1 MKRILIFILFVTAV
15 FSSCNYVD
23 YDRNLPVQE
32 TKAAEG
38 EFILKA
44 GVVSGSW
51 QYVQKDVATIITL
64 VARDGYTIS
73 DVHWVIEDSVY
84 DGLTITHLF
93 KTIRDVTIQ
102 ATATL
107 GDGSKLTADF
117 TVSVVRD
124 MSPYDPINIFVVGGD
139 YLPFDEGFHFEGQ
152 TRWKVIVLF
161 SKERLKNTAF
171 GYGYWGSFD
180 DYNPSFDITTWGAV
194 KQVIGSA
201 NDFIIKDGLPT
212 PATDGVGKYVA
223 AHMQLLPREYQ
234 IYAGDFLDTD
244 KMLFAYGDFTGSRYI
259 KTSSANFW
267 MIRFRLNIDGTITPL
282 GD

>member
-1 MKRILIFILFVTAV
+1 MKKILIFIMFVMTAL
-15 FSSCNYVD
+15 SGCNYVD
-23 YDRNLPVQE
+23 YDSDLPLTRQAE
-32 TKAAEG
+32 EG
-38 EFILKA
+38 ELMLKA
-44 GVVSGSW
+44 GIITRNW
-51 QYVQKDVATIITL
+51 QYVQKDVTTIITL
-64 VARDGYTIS
+64 VARDGYAITDI
-73 DVHWVIEDSVY
+73 HWAIEDSIY
-84 DGLTITHLF
+84 NGLTITHVF
-93 KTIRDVTIQ
+93 KTIRDVTVH

-117 TVSVVRD
+117 TVSVVKD
-124 MSPYDPINIFVVGGD
+124 MTPYDPIKVFVVGGD
-139 YLPFDEGFHFEGQ
+139 YLPYDEGFHFEGQ
-152 TRWKVIVLF
+152 TRWKVIILF

-194 KQVIGSA
+194 KEVSGSA
-201 NDFIIKDGLPT
+201 NNFIIKDGLPT

-234 IYAGDFLDTD
+234 VYAGDFLDSG
-244 KMLFAYGDFTGSRYI
+244 KALFAYGDFTGSQFI

-267 MIRFRLNIDGTITPL
+267 MIRFRLNVDGTITPL